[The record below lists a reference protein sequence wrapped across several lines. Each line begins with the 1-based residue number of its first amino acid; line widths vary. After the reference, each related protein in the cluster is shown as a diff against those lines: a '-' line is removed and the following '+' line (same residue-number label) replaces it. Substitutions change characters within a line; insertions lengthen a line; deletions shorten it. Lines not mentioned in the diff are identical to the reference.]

1 MTIGYYVIVFD
12 FVISTKEN
20 SSEANRR
27 SNHISCSL
35 YAISPVGRMTKHLF
49 FSNPKMPQIQ
59 CIWIFGI
66 NQFYGRIRF

>member
-35 YAISPVGRMTKHLF
+35 YAISPVGRNDKTF
-49 FSNPKMPQIQ
+49 
-59 CIWIFGI
+59 IF
-66 NQFYGRIRF
+66 